1 MAMST
6 LRQAAVAV
14 LIVVLPGTAAH
25 ALNVKSWVANFGND
39 GNDCSLAH
47 PCATFQRAHDQT
59 NPGGEI
65 GVLTPGDFGGTNT
78 SVNKFFIGKAINI
91 TNDGSGE
98 ASISGPPDDAA
109 VVMDSGTGDVVSL
122 RGLVIDGLGSG
133 AQGIYFIYGLAL
145 HVQNCVIRNFE
156 ATVPGL
162 GVGIE
167 FSPVFRGTRSS
178 IQRLFVS
185 DTIIF

>member
-1 MAMST
+1 T
-6 LRQAAVAV
+6 R
-14 LIVVLPGTAAH
+14 
-25 ALNVKSWVANFGND
+25 
-39 GNDCSLAH
+39 
-47 PCATFQRAHDQT
+47 
-59 NPGGEI
+59 
-65 GVLTPGDFGGTNT
+65 
-78 SVNKFFIGKAINI
+78 VNKFFIGKAINI

-109 VVMDSGTGDVVSL
+109 VVIDSGTGDVVSL

-185 DTIIF
+185 DTIIFNNGAGGSQTGGIFVQWRGDQTDGISIVLDRVHLENNVNGIVIE